1 MRQKEGGRRTEVGGV
16 QVLQCPGE
24 SVSVCV
30 PFLFFHSVPE
40 TVTCLFHRPLLVLK
54 VCLFFSS
61 PSVAC
66 FSLHYSITSLLIYL
80 SVFTTIVFVFAG
92 LSSGCT

>member
-1 MRQKEGGRRTEVGGV
+1 MGGV

-54 VCLFFSS
+54 VCLFFLLLQLRA
-61 PSVAC
+61 SVYIILLHLYL
-66 FSLHYSITSLLIYL
+66 FISLFLQQ
-80 SVFTTIVFVFAG
+80 
-92 LSSGCT
+92 